1 MDLVRS
7 IRAERTVQK
16 RTVEHRIHLCE
27 KHLEALR
34 KELLDADKDIE
45 DVENCVLAVRDFLLR
60 AVPDV
65 EVSSGGLESE
75 EGRIPPS
82 TVLYHSDG
90 SDSDSSSISSLSN
103 NAAFNI

>member
-82 TVLYHSDG
+82 MVLYHSDG